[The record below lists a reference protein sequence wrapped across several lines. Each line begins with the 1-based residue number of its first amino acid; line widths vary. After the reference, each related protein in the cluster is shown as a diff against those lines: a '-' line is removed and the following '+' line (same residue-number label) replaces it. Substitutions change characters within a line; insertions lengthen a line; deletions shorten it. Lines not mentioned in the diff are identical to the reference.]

1 MRTIFL
7 QLKASLFQ
15 LFPSTKFR
23 LILVVLVLTAAFIS
37 VSELAVAKFF
47 MQIILH
53 EDELTRNQMIL
64 FVGAFFLFL
73 GGTRAGH
80 YFQRIYRINVFDR
93 AFGASEKK
101 IHRRKE
107 NWRWLQAFELTGLLT
122 TVMQLSVIILFST
135 FLNWKFGLLNIVVVA
150 SVIQIL
156 GRIFGRQL
164 KSQRGFVKAKK
175 RKEHV
180 SSLIKIGTRIRSG
193 ETGILL
199 SGLAMLILFGAL
211 IALSFTGEISTSNTV
226 VLFFGLRMQNSGLS
240 NISRSLMKFAR
251 ARTHSE

>member
-1 MRTIFL
+1 MRTILL
-7 QLKASLFQ
+7 QLKASLLQ
-15 LFPSTKFR
+15 LFPTTRFR

-37 VSELAVAKFF
+37 VSELALAKFF

-53 EDELTRNQMIL
+53 EGELTRNEIFF
-64 FVGAFFLFL
+64 FVGAFFLFF

-80 YFQRIYRINVFDR
+80 YFQRIYRINVFER
-93 AFGASEKK
+93 AFKASEEKVN
-101 IHRRKE
+101 RRSE
-107 NWRWLQAFELTGLLT
+107 NWRWSQAFELSSLLT
-122 TVMQLSVIILFST
+122 NFMQMSVIILFT
-135 FLNWKFGLLNIVVVA
+135 TILNWKFGLLNILVVA

-156 GRIFGRQL
+156 GRIFARQL
-164 KSQRGFVKAKK
+164 KSQRGFVKARK

-180 SSLIKIGTRIRSG
+180 SSSVKIRTRIRSG
-193 ETGILL
+193 ENGILI

-240 NISRSLMKFAR
+240 NISRSLMRFAR